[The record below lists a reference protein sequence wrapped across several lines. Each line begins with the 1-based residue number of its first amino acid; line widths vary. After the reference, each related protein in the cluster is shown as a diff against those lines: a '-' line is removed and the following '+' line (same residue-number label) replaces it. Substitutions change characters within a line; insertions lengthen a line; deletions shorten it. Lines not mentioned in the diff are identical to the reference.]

1 LDFAASNNSIVK
13 NYYQN
18 DESGQDFIDSDLDIW
33 DGFWNTGE
41 ANSHN
46 QTFNLTYQL
55 PFKFIPFLDF
65 ITSSYNYSGNFNWE
79 KGSTAMALV
88 EDDNG
93 NLLGE
98 VNTIQNSNIQ
108 NINMSFNMPKFYRI
122 LNIERN
128 KKSKNKF
135 KNSVTKF
142 LTGISRLKFNYSEN
156 NGKVLP
162 GYTEKLGFLGTS
174 KPSLGFVFGNQSDI
188 RFEAAKKG
196 WLTDFPSFN
205 EQFIQVH
212 NNKFDV
218 SAEIDWIKNLKISLN
233 ANRSFSENH
242 SENYIV
248 IENNYNALSPNSFG
262 NFEIS
267 SMLIKTSFIKSN
279 ENNSITF
286 DKFNENRKVVALRLA
301 SLKGGPISFDEFGF
315 PVGFGKNNQAV
326 LIPAFLS
333 AYSGNNPEKIS
344 LNPVSKTPL
353 PNWSIQY
360 TGLIKNEFF
369 KKRFKRFSVGHSYR
383 SSYTINNFKSN
394 LEHDFEN
401 PNLTDSS
408 GNFYNEYLYSNIN
421 LVEQFNPL
429 IKLDMEF
436 NNSLQIVMSL
446 KKDRALSLSLDNNLL
461 TESQGMDYSIGIGY
475 RIKDLQINNLGGRN
489 RTSKGDL
496 NIKTDL
502 NYRDNITIIRNINI
516 LDNKVTA
523 GQTMWSIKTSADYN
537 LSNNFNAIFFYDHM
551 FSKFAISTAF
561 PMTTIRA
568 GLTLRYSFGQ

>member
-1 LDFAASNNSIVK
+1 
-13 NYYQN
+13 
-18 DESGQDFIDSDLDIW
+18 
-33 DGFWNTGE
+33 
-41 ANSHN
+41 
-46 QTFNLTYQL
+46 
-55 PFKFIPFLDF
+55 
-65 ITSSYNYSGNFNWE
+65 
-79 KGSTAMALV
+79 M
-88 EDDNG
+88 
-93 NLLGE
+93 
-98 VNTIQNSNIQ
+98 
-108 NINMSFNMPKFYRI
+108 
-122 LNIERN
+122 
-128 KKSKNKF
+128 
-135 KNSVTKF
+135 
-142 LTGISRLKFNYSEN
+142 KFNYSEN

-188 RFEAAKKG
+188 RYEAAKKG

-267 SMLIKTSFIKSN
+267 SMLIKTSFIRSN
-279 ENNSITF
+279 ENNSETF
-286 DKFNENRKVVALRLA
+286 DKFNENRKVIALRLA

-394 LEHDFEN
+394 LEYDIEN

-475 RIKDLQINNLGGRN
+475 RIKDLQINNLGRRN